1 MNPVPETPF
10 TQGRARELIQG
21 FRGKRV
27 LVLGDVMLDRYL
39 WGAASRISPEAPVP
53 IVEVE
58 KETVRLG
65 GAANVANNVASLGG
79 EPLLLGIV
87 GEDAPGKTL
96 LGEMEERRLATEHV
110 LVDPRRQT
118 SVKTRIIARGQQV
131 VRADQESRHDV
142 EGDLEDWAL
151 RRVRDLAEK
160 VDAIIVSDYGK
171 GLITA
176 SILGNVLPL
185 AERRKT
191 PTCVDPKENHFRS
204 YRRVSV
210 ITPNQQEAGA
220 AFGAKIV
227 DDASLD
233 RVGWGL
239 KEQLECR
246 AVLITRGEKG
256 MSLFESGLERQDFP
270 TVAREVYD
278 VTGAGDTVVS
288 CFALA
293 LASGATFREA
303 AILSNH
309 AAGTV
314 IRVVGTATA
323 SPEELQGSVDRA
335 AGG

>member
-1 MNPVPETPF
+1 MNPAPEATF
-10 TQGRARELIQG
+10 TSDRARALIG
-21 FRGKRV
+21 AFSGKRV
-27 LVLGDVMLDRYL
+27 LVLGDMMLDRYL

-79 EPLLLGIV
+79 RPLLLGVI
-87 GEDAPGKTL
+87 GDDAPGTTL
-96 LGEMEERRLATEHV
+96 LAEMQVRGLATEHV
-110 LVDPRRQT
+110 RVDPRRQT

-131 VRADQESRHDV
+131 VRADQESRRDV

-160 VDAIIVSDYGK
+160 VDAIVVSDYGK
-171 GLITA
+171 GLITQTV
-176 SILGNVLPL
+176 LGNVLPL
-185 AERRKT
+185 AERLKL
-191 PTCVDPKENHFRS
+191 PTCVDPKENHFQA

-210 ITPNQQEAGA
+210 ITPNLDEAGA

-246 AVLITRGEKG
+246 AVLITRGDRG
-256 MSLFESGLERQDFP
+256 MSLFEDGRERQDFP

-303 AILSNH
+303 AILANH

-314 IRVVGTATA
+314 IRVVGTAAAKPEDLIRSFDGTA
-323 SPEELQGSVDRA
+323 SG
-335 AGG
+335 